1 MSQMTPPQPT
11 GPADQPVPGET
22 TTSAAPPVTPEPT
35 QAGDVRRD
43 DRHDKRGKQD
53 DPLRHTRTSG
63 AWTAVILAAV
73 LIVLLVIFVVQ
84 NTESVPLRFLWL
96 DGNFPLAAALLIA
109 TAVGMVV
116 VAAVGSLRIL
126 QLRRRV
132 KREQKVNRGR

>member
-1 MSQMTPPQPT
+1 MSQTTPPPPT
-11 GPADQPVPGET
+11 GPADQPVTGAP
-22 TTSAAPPVTPEPT
+22 AASTP
-35 QAGDVRRD
+35 AYVRPDARPD
-43 DRHDKRGKQD
+43 ERRGKGD
-53 DPLRHTRTSG
+53 DPLRHSRTSG

-84 NTESVPLRFLWL
+84 NTESVPLQFLWL

>member
-1 MSQMTPPQPT
+1 MSQTTPPPPT
-11 GPADQPVPGET
+11 GPADQPVAGAP
-22 TTSAAPPVTPEPT
+22 AASTP
-35 QAGDVRRD
+35 AADVRPDER
-43 DRHDKRGKQD
+43 RSKGD

-84 NTESVPLRFLWL
+84 NTESVPLQFLWL

>member
-22 TTSAAPPVTPEPT
+22 TASAAPPVTPEP
-35 QAGDVRRD
+35 AHADDVRRK
-43 DRHDKRGKQD
+43 DRQDKQD
-53 DPLRHTRTSG
+53 NPLRHTRTSG

-84 NTESVPLRFLWL
+84 NTESVPLQFLWL